1 VSVFFRSGEVFFG
14 CEILAV
20 CGRGAFGVTYLAKDP
35 VGRKIA
41 VKIVGSTGRCDR
53 ELQGI
58 RNYMRISGL
67 HPNLLRV
74 HHIGETEEGFFYT
87 MEAADDCG
95 DTSGYVPATLGNL
108 LRRSRKFTPEEAVKI
123 TRELLAGIEVMHDAD
138 LIHRDI
144 KPDNIIFVGGVAK
157 LSDPG
162 LVINEGETA
171 SLAGTP
177 GFIPPEMIE
186 SARPSDRQSDLY
198 AIGKVFY
205 CMITGWPPTRY
216 PELPKE
222 MRIEVCRQIFPAL
235 SRMCSKSPAKR
246 FRTAAE
252 FLEGLPEKIESPTR
266 WERFRTDF
274 RDWRI
279 LNPGRARALFGGI
292 AAAVLLLIA
301 AAAGAVGWH
310 IRNLRLEAEQKHR
323 IAAFLALNKDRPE
336 VLELQMEAFVPGSL
350 ARFRELRRAVDSSRK
365 ANDSKL
371 TASLCGELQ
380 KLLRAAAEKLLPELP
395 AKPGELSS
403 GLAAVAALRGFLSSP
418 LAEYLPPE
426 RKTLRRKEL
435 VRFEKI
441 LYSGWRG
448 PRCDRMWEVFQR
460 AMLMPMVFV
469 PPGAVRMRHSGKI
482 VRIPYHFWICRDETR
497 QEHVRATLDI
507 SPQQSPFPN
516 TPVERISW
524 NDVLF
529 HCFVVTAQLKEA
541 GELPPG
547 YIVRPPAEA
556 EWEYAANNAWLG
568 PDTTPL
574 EARAVIRSNSG
585 NRTQIPGTKL
595 PNKLGVC
602 DIYGNVAEIVLPFEK
617 PALQNAVM
625 VRGGSYLSK
634 PEQCFNSTPHLK
646 YQSIPNSIGFRMVI
660 APGDMDYFDRHFF
673 LNGPVQA
680 NPPGRV
686 WELIGG
692 NLDIFDWQRADE
704 LCGLL
709 GGRLAEIRDQTELEF
724 LARELPLAVQ
734 DWGCFLGGR
743 KVNGKWKWLRSGRE
757 IDFGKWR
764 RSPRAQKEE
773 GDLLMLRG
781 RSWAAGKKARACLF
795 LCEWD
800 EKEYPRRNDQQLAGK
815 KLPRELA
822 RFTVADRTFM
832 LIDSPMHW
840 NAACRICELLGG
852 RLACLDTPEV
862 RTGVIERLAP
872 WRDRRI
878 MLGGYAKREKWFWLS
893 GKPCELKLKMDWNY
907 QIPSR
912 NLNHITLR
920 NGEFYDSWNGQL
932 FLCEWPNSKPH
943 PRISGTPR

>member
-1 VSVFFRSGEVFFG
+1 MSVLLKSGEVFFG

-41 VKIVGSTGRCDR
+41 VKIVGSTGRCDQ

-74 HHIGETEEGFFYT
+74 YHIGETEEGFFYT

-108 LRRSRKFTPEEAVKI
+108 LRRNRKFTPEEAVGI
-123 TRELLAGIEVMHDAD
+123 IRELLAGIQVMHDAD

-144 KPDNIIFVGGVAK
+144 KPDNIIFVDGVAK

-162 LVINEGETA
+162 LVISEGEMA

-186 SARPSDRQSDLY
+186 SARPADRQSDLY

-205 CMITGWPPTRY
+205 CMISDYPPTRY

-235 SRMCSKSPAKR
+235 SRMCSRSPARR

-252 FLEGLPEKIESPTR
+252 FLAGLPERIERPTR

-310 IRNLRLEAEQKHR
+310 IRNVRLETEQKQR
-323 IAAFLALNKDRPE
+323 IAAFLAVNQTRPE
-336 VLELQMEAFVPGSL
+336 ALELQIEAYLPEL
-350 ARFRELRRAVDSSRK
+350 LDRFRELRRAVEAGQK
-365 ANDSKL
+365 ANDLKL
-371 TASLCGELQ
+371 AAARCGELQ
-380 KLLRAAAEKLLPELP
+380 SLLRDAAGKLLPAPP
-395 AKPGELSS
+395 AAPGTFQEEF
-403 GLAAVAALRGFLSSP
+403 AAVGKLRGFLSSP
-418 LAEYLPPE
+418 LSEYLDPA
-426 RKTLRRKEL
+426 RKALCRKRLISREG
-435 VRFEKI
+435 K
-441 LYSGWRG
+441 LYAGWGG
-448 PRCDRMWEVFQR
+448 PRCDRAWDDYQHSQ
-460 AMLMPMVFV
+460 LPMIFV

-482 VRIPYHFWICRDETR
+482 VMIPYHFWICRNETLH
-497 QEHVRATLDI
+497 EHVSRTLDI
-507 SPQQSPFPN
+507 APQRSPFPN
-516 TPVERISW
+516 TPVERLSW
-524 NDVLF
+524 NDILF
-529 HCFVVTAQLKEA
+529 HCSVVTRLLKNA

-547 YIVRPPAEA
+547 YIVRPPTEA
-556 EWEYAANNAWLG
+556 EWEYAAGNAWLG

-574 EARAVIRSNSG
+574 EARAVIKSNSG
-585 NRTQIPGTKL
+585 NRTQVPGTKL
-595 PNKLGVC
+595 PNKLGVW
-602 DIYGNVAEIVLPFEK
+602 DIYGNVAEIVLPCEK
-617 PALQNAVM
+617 PAWQNSV
-625 VRGGSYLSK
+625 VFRGGSYLSK
-634 PEQCFNSTPHLK
+634 PEECFKSTSYLK
-646 YQSIPNSIGFRMVI
+646 YQFIPYSIGFRVVI

-673 LNGPVQA
+673 ISGPVQA

-692 NLDIFDWQRADE
+692 NLNIFDWQRADE

-709 GGRLAEIRDQTELEF
+709 GGHLAEIRDQTELDF
-724 LARELPLAVQ
+724 LARKIPLAVSS
-734 DWGCFLGGR
+734 WSCFLGGR
-743 KVNGKWKWLRSGRE
+743 KIDGKWKWLRSGRE

-764 RSPRAQKEE
+764 RPSRAQKEP
-773 GDLLMLRG
+773 GDLLTLRG
-781 RSWAAGKKARACLF
+781 RYWKAEKEERACLF

-800 EKEYPRRNDQQLAGK
+800 EKEFPRRNDRQLTGE
-815 KLPRELA
+815 KLPLELA
-822 RFTVADRTFM
+822 RFTFADRTFM

-840 NAACRICELLGG
+840 NAAVRFCELLGG
-852 RLACLDTPEV
+852 RLACLETPELRAEV
-862 RTGVIERLAP
+862 VKRLAP
-872 WRDRRI
+872 WRSRRI
-878 MLGGYAKREKWFWLS
+878 LLGGYAKREKWFWLS
-893 GKPCELKLKMDWNY
+893 GKPCDLKLKPDRDN
-907 QIPSR
+907 QVPSR
-912 NLNHITLR
+912 NRNCVTLR
-920 NGEFYDSWNGQL
+920 EGEFYDSWAGHL